1 MDSSPSQFTD
11 SEHSSP
17 LWRQRQSQR
26 PSDGGERPV
35 ATWIQTSRHSHSP
48 KEITKLPLA
57 RSFSLSL
64 QLRRNGQPLHSPSLT
79 STLAARVCSQSN
91 ASAMAKTKQGK
102 RDVEAYTIK
111 GTNKVVRGKL
121 PPRPCS

>member
-1 MDSSPSQFTD
+1 MLKKPNRALDSNVPSLPLTEGNYQAAP
-11 SEHSSP
+11 SP
-17 LWRQRQSQR
+17 LLLPQPPA
-26 PSDGGERPV
+26 PSERAAAAFP
-35 ATWIQTSRHSHSP
+35 T
-48 KEITKLPLA
+48 
-57 RSFSLSL
+57 
-64 QLRRNGQPLHSPSLT
+64 SLT

-102 RDVEAYTIK
+102 RDVDAYTIK